1 MGGFFINKDKNGE
14 EQTIN
19 KLMEAAYLVFSK
31 KGYERTT
38 VDDISFAAGFTKG
51 AFYWNFSSKEDLFL
65 KMIEFRVKSQ
75 RSFFLSKLR
84 TYESEL
90 QIKTMFQEMVS
101 EIQQDC
107 WIPMFIEFLAHASRN
122 ENVKQK
128 MAEMYLSW
136 RTFLINILEE
146 AKRNNFISPQ
156 LDSRATAAVVIAL
169 FDGFNMQN
177 LVDNEVISI
186 DEIVTALNKILD

>member
-75 RSFFLSKLR
+75 QSFFLSKLR